1 MHFGD
6 IIRERRK
13 SLHVTQD
20 TLADVS
26 GVALRTVKQLELK
39 QGNPRLDTLER
50 IANVLG
56 MELILQVKSP
66 DR

>member
-56 MELILQVKSP
+56 MELILQVKSQ